1 MMIFD
6 MPTISSWAR
15 GRKVRARRVLTRG
28 CRVRRSRGSST
39 LGVAMPMKRWIWWR
53 CIAVTMSRVPSTSGR
68 PVAFLLMSGPRV
80 LMTACPRRTASS
92 TAAGSVMA
100 PTTMWTRSVGH
111 LHRRLGVRGA
121 GDVQLDDQQVF
132 LGAAQ
137 GPLDGL
143 GASAGGDDRVA
154 GGKRGLGDVHAHATA
169 GAGNKPD
176 LLVGIGHSS
185 APCLFVGRQ
194 ASRPAKA
201 GAPLERN
208 SKRLVR
214 IGVDLPYPRPII
226 RLRDRGVLSS
236 HRGRRPRAAPH
247 RIGSTRTSENSV
259 IANFAEIVIGEVRRI
274 AEGATI

>member
-1 MMIFD
+1 
-6 MPTISSWAR
+6 
-15 GRKVRARRVLTRG
+15 
-28 CRVRRSRGSST
+28 
-39 LGVAMPMKRWIWWR
+39 MPMKRWIWWR
-53 CIAVTMSRVPSTSGR
+53 CIAVTMSRVPSTRGR
-68 PVAFLLMSGPRV
+68 PVVFLLMSGPRV

-185 APCLFVGRQ
+185 APRLSVG
-194 ASRPAKA
+194 
-201 GAPLERN
+201 
-208 SKRLVR
+208 
-214 IGVDLPYPRPII
+214 
-226 RLRDRGVLSS
+226 
-236 HRGRRPRAAPH
+236 RPRALPKLEL
-247 RIGSTRTSENSV
+247 RSSETPNDLYGSGSIFPIR
-259 IANFAEIVIGEVRRI
+259 GPL
-274 AEGATI
+274 